1 MNLSFFCLGSL
12 PLHTETMDTDIKRL
26 PIFRITETC
35 TSFVLKPCPLCTQD
49 LYFIL
54 GPSLKLCTQAVL
66 HAIEVQV
73 YAHLSQFIFHEP
85 GNHTLLE
92 TGVHLYTRACVC
104 TSVCSPTHTHFLNR
118 CSSSACLSPAD
129 DVGNTDTI

>member
-12 PLHTETMDTDIKRL
+12 PLHTETIDTDIKHL
-26 PIFRITETC
+26 PIFRITERC
-35 TSFVLKPCPLCTQD
+35 TSCVLKPCPICTQD

-73 YAHLSQFIFHEP
+73 CAHLSQFIFHEP
-85 GNHTLLE
+85 GNHTVLE
-92 TGVHLYTRACVC
+92 TGVHLYTR
-104 TSVCSPTHTHFLNR
+104 VCSHTHTHFLNR

-129 DVGNTDTI
+129 DVGNTNTI